1 MHHMNMSVS
10 EIYRTT
16 KHVYSALQIDGKVRV
31 ETVQVGMLIAIYE
44 VSHGLQTQANFTV
57 SSCATMLQILDLD
70 TSPIRVNQQSR
81 MLERLKSSL
90 LRLDR

>member
-1 MHHMNMSVS
+1 MNMSVS
-10 EIYRTT
+10 ELYRTT
-16 KHVYSALQIDGKVRV
+16 KHVYSALQIDGEVRV

-44 VSHGLQTQANFTV
+44 VSHDLQTQANFTV